1 MQNGRKRYDMSLG
14 AVVGR
19 DYNPG
24 DSEFQTSYGRFFN
37 PGK

>member
-14 AVVGR
+14 NVAVVGR

-24 DSEFQTSYGRFFN
+24 DSEF
-37 PGK
+37 